1 MPQRQRRESGSS
13 SKSSTKAGRRDIL
26 AVGRVG
32 KSHGTRGEF
41 VLQSLS
47 GETAH
52 LLRLKQLTLRRGKDA
67 SPLGS
72 PEDSYEIESV
82 RKAHDRVLVK
92 LRGFD
97 TPEAVAVLRGMEAWV
112 DRKHAAPLGKEQY
125 YVADLVGC
133 RVLRR
138 TPDGGSAE
146 VGEVAGVIE
155 GPGDDFL
162 DVLLDDGSRALVPFR
177 GEYVGTVDIKKRR
190 VEVTGGEILE

>member
-1 MPQRQRRESGSS
+1 VPQRQKRASGSF
-13 SKSSTKAGRRDIL
+13 SKSSTKAGSQNLL

-52 LLRLKQLTLRRGKDA
+52 LLRLKQLTLRNPEGTPHRGPSEA
-67 SPLGS
+67 T
-72 PEDSYEIESV
+72 YEVETL

-97 TPEAVAVLRGMEAWV
+97 TPEAVAALRGMEAWV
-112 DRKHAAPLGKEQY
+112 PRKHAAPLGKEEY

-133 RVLRR
+133 RVTRL
-138 TPDGGSAE
+138 TAAGGSE
-146 VGEVAGVIE
+146 EIGEISGVIE

-162 DVLLDDGSRALVPFR
+162 EVLRDDGRQVLVPFR
-177 GEYVGTVDIKKRR
+177 REFVGTVDIKKRR
-190 VEVTGGEILE
+190 VEVNGTEILE